1 MKNRKFNKNKL
12 LVVSFLCATAT
23 YQYHPLFAAS
33 ANLFDIANSP
43 LFLATSADPLI
54 TIIWDD
60 SGSMLLERSPENATY
75 ANLAYPVS
83 FSTDTYYA
91 VAKFGTSNSS
101 KQIRDPKKNPLFFD
115 PFKTYKP
122 WINADGTLMANAD
135 YKNLWKSPFKTHPDD
150 KYIQARPTTCNDL
163 DISKSQ
169 SVCYKYTFCDTF
181 SSCTTNSSSSFNA
194 GDMYYNGIN
203 YKLSNT
209 TKNYAANAFYT
220 GSPAIKTSDMLP
232 NAANWYTYYRDR
244 KNIGKAALG
253 YALQDIPSNIN
264 LGFTTLSYA
273 TNNSSAP
280 LMFQHQ
286 KFNAQ
291 NKASLYST
299 IYNES
304 GFGST
309 PLRQAL
315 LTVNNYIKNTTSLW
329 YSGST
334 PLSCRRAYNII
345 VSDGGWSNGSISFTA
360 NSDGTAGS
368 RITGKNNQ
376 SYTYSTSDAKN
387 YPDSTSATLADIAMD
402 YWKNDIRT
410 DLDNNLTPVPG
421 DSNTAFWQHIVTHA
435 ISMNGENP
443 TTVPN
448 PWPNMLNA
456 AESDRYMDMWHATL
470 NTRGDYLSSTNFEDL
485 TNAIKTLLND
495 ASQLTSNV
503 GLVNTGIAYDNY
515 QISSSSK
522 LFKAFFN
529 PNTWSGD
536 IIAYNLDNAGSVLI
550 ADGAQPWQASA
561 KVPLPNSRQM
571 IAMLKSGAN
580 TVSVPFRLSN
590 LTTLLS
596 SLLKLDANMIDYIRG
611 VRTKEGY
618 QYQTGTPGYRTRST
632 AFGDFVHS
640 KPLYVGAPSY
650 DYDYPG
656 YEAFKTANASRTPA
670 LYIGSNDGFLHAFNA
685 NTGVELFAI
694 TPQLAYNNL
703 ANQTSSTYAH
713 SYAIDGTPM
722 AGDVYFNNAWN
733 TILVTPMGAGGK
745 GLFSINIT
753 NPSNITESNASG
765 LTGNGFWQF
774 DETNDADLGYTF
786 SDVSI
791 ARVTNTTDTQRW
803 AAIFG
808 NGYNNTQNDGYAS
821 TTGNAVLYILN
832 AQNGTVIKKIDT
844 GVGKSADPAG
854 LGRPNGLSSP
864 TVVDYNNDGIADYVY
879 AGDIFGNMWRF
890 DISSSDP
897 SKWTSARVFN
907 NTSSPMQSIT
917 TAPDIKKYA
926 NGNGVMVYFATGKFI
941 GTDDISNTQ
950 TNSIYGI
957 LDNFTNNNIKTNQLA
972 AQTLTNVTSNGQSLR
987 TLSNNTINWQNQYGW
1002 YINLPNSEL
1011 VINKPKLS
1019 QGYLLISSYIPDP
1032 SNTVCQNNQKGYIY
1046 IIDPTT
1052 GGPLKN
1058 SSIDVNNDGV
1068 IDDNDKVNGLA
1079 ISGIQINSEYSSDPL
1094 IMKLNDSQ
1102 NKLLM
1107 NTQSGG
1113 ILSVLTARSVVNTTP
1128 IRRSWK
1134 KVRSNN

>member
-1 MKNRKFNKNKL
+1 MKNRRLNKNNL
-12 LVVSFLCATAT
+12 IVISFLCATVNYST
-23 YQYHPLFAAS
+23 VFAAP
-33 ANLFDIANSP
+33 ANLFDMADSP

-60 SGSMLLERSPENATY
+60 SGSMLLEQSPENATY
-75 ANLAYPVS
+75 SNLAFPVS
-83 FSTDTYYA
+83 FSSDSYYS
-91 VAKFGTSNSS
+91 VSKFGTSAGS
-101 KQIRDPKKNPLFFD
+101 KLIRDPKTNPLFFD

-122 WINADGTLMANAD
+122 WIKADGTLMANAD

-150 KYIQARPTTCNDL
+150 KYIQARPSTCGDL
-163 DISKSQ
+163 DISGTTQ
-169 SVCYKYTFCDTF
+169 SVCYKYTFCDKFT
-181 SSCTTNSSSSFNA
+181 SCTSNSSASFSP
-194 GDMYYNGIN
+194 GDMYYGGFS
-203 YKLSNT
+203 YKLSAT
-209 TKNYAANAFYT
+209 TKNYAANAFYS
-220 GSPAIKTSDMLP
+220 GSPAIKTSDILP

-253 YALQDIPSNIN
+253 YALQDIPTNIN

-273 TNNSSAP
+273 SSNASAP

-286 KFNAQ
+286 KFTAE

-304 GFGST
+304 GFGGT

-315 LTVNNYIKNTTSLW
+315 LNVNNYIKNTKALW
-329 YSGST
+329 YSGNS

-345 VSDGGWSNGSISFTA
+345 VSDGGWSNGSVNFTT

-368 RITGKNNQ
+368 TITGKNGQ
-376 SYTYSTSDAKN
+376 SFKYSTTDSKSYA
-387 YPDSTSATLADIAMD
+387 DSTSATLADIAME

-410 DLDNNLTPVPG
+410 DLNNNLSPVPG
-421 DSNTAFWQHIVTHA
+421 DANTAFWQHIVTHA

-443 TTVPN
+443 TTVPST
-448 PWPNMLNA
+448 WPNMLNA
-456 AESDRYMDMWHATL
+456 DESDRYMDMWHATL
-470 NTRGDYLSSTNFEDL
+470 NTKGDYLSSTNFENL

-503 GLVNTGIAYDNY
+503 GLVNTGIAYDTY
-515 QISSSSK
+515 EISSKTK

-536 IIAYNLDNAGSVLI
+536 IIAYNLDNAGTVI
-550 ADGAQPWQASA
+550 VADGAQPWQASA
-561 KVPLPNSRQM
+561 KVPLPNVRQM
-571 IAMLKSGAN
+571 LAMLKSGSKS
-580 TVSVPFRLSN
+580 VGVPFRLTN
-590 LTTLLS
+590 LTSLLGS
-596 SLLKLDANMIDYIRG
+596 ALKLDTNMIDYIRG

-618 QYQTGTPGYRTRST
+618 QYQTATQGYRTRST

-640 KPLYVGAPSY
+640 KPLFVGAPSY
-650 DYDYPG
+650 DYEYTG

-685 NTGVELFAI
+685 NTGVELFAV
-694 TPQLAYNNL
+694 TPQIAYNKI
-703 ANQTSSTYAH
+703 ANQVASTYSH
-713 SYAIDGTPM
+713 SYSIDGSPM

-753 NPSNITESNASG
+753 NPNSITEGSAAS

-786 SDVSI
+786 SDTSI
-791 ARVTNTTDTQRW
+791 ARVTNTSDTHKW
-803 AAIFG
+803 AVIFG
-808 NGYNNTQNDGYAS
+808 NGYNNTQDDGYVS
-821 TTGNAVLYILN
+821 KTGNAILYVLN
-832 AQNGTVIKKIDT
+832 AQDGSVIKKIDT
-844 GVGKSADPAG
+844 GVGKAADPEG

-879 AGDIFGNMWRF
+879 AGDIFGNMWKF
-890 DISSSDP
+890 DISSTDV
-897 SKWTSARVFN
+897 SKWTSVKVFN
-907 NTSSPMQSIT
+907 NTRNPMQSIT

-926 NGNGVMVYFATGKFI
+926 NGTGVMIYFATGKFI
-941 GTDDISNTQ
+941 GTDDIASDQ
-950 TNSIYGI
+950 TNSIYGV
-957 LDNFTNNNIKTNQLA
+957 LDNFTNNNIKVDQLVS
-972 AQTLTNVTSNGQSLR
+972 QTLSNVTAKGQNLR
-987 TLSNNTINWQNQYGW
+987 TLSGKTINWQSQYGW
-1002 YINLPNSEL
+1002 VINLPSSEL

-1019 QGYLLISSYIPDP
+1019 QGYLLVSSYIPDP
-1032 SNTVCQNNQKGYIY
+1032 SNTVCQNNQKGFIY

-1058 SSIDVNNDGV
+1058 SSIDVNDDGV
-1068 IDDNDKVNGLA
+1068 IDDNDKVNGVS

-1094 IMKLNDSQ
+1094 VMKLNNAQ

-1128 IRRSWK
+1128 VRRSWK